1 MRIPIRKKK
10 LPADAEAEAEGI
22 VKVWTKCDEYLLLL
36 QQ

>member
-10 LPADAEAEAEGI
+10 LPADAEAEGI